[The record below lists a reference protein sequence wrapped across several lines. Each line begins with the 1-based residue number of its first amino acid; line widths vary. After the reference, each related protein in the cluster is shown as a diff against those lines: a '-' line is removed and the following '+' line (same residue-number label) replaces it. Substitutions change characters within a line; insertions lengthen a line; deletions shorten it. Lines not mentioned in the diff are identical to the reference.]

1 MGVFGRTCL
10 KYPTP
15 AIGGIFYS
23 VSSGSGLGRA
33 SNTRSENKNLLE
45 WVVAVNCFWI
55 FCGAK
60 LLPRVSLTDWRHVS
74 KKKHR
79 HITFCPNWPKRM
91 PNERSHQELS
101 HDVLKNKIQTFLN
114 ELWPKTRCQYFDPFG
129 DPPQKNLTIWRTS
142 FRLVNLVPH

>member
-1 MGVFGRTCL
+1 MPFLTRDELRV
-10 KYPTP
+10 
-15 AIGGIFYS
+15 
-23 VSSGSGLGRA
+23 A
-33 SNTRSENKNLLE
+33 S
-45 WVVAVNCFWI
+45 
-55 FCGAK
+55 
-60 LLPRVSLTDWRHVS
+60 RVSLTDWRHVS

-101 HDVLKNKIQTFLN
+101 HDVLKNKIRTFLN

-129 DPPQKNLTIWRTS
+129 DPPPKKLTLWRTS

>member
-1 MGVFGRTCL
+1 MTAAAGEGGEFGGGSYAEDCSLILRGVSRVVVCT
-10 KYPTP
+10 
-15 AIGGIFYS
+15 
-23 VSSGSGLGRA
+23 LGDH
-33 SNTRSENKNLLE
+33 T
-45 WVVAVNCFWI
+45 
-55 FCGAK
+55 
-60 LLPRVSLTDWRHVS
+60 RVSLTDWRHVS

-101 HDVLKNKIQTFLN
+101 HDVLKNKIRTFLN